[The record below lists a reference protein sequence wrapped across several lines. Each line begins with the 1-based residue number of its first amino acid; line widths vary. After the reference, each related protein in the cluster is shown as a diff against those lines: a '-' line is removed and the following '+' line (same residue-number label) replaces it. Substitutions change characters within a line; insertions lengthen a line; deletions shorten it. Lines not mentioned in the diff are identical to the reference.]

1 MSSATALTIIAI
13 AVAVLAILALVAVIF
28 LMRLVLHLIAFERT
42 LTAELAELRQL
53 ASHLR
58 ETTER
63 VGHTVHDVQVA
74 ARRVG
79 GVVGTVA
86 SLLIAFG
93 RPNAEERVGRL
104 RPWLTGASIGL
115 SLIRRRQQRKT
126 KKQNTGKKKKNK
138 KTKPPLPPSS
148 SLTL

>member
-1 MSSATALTIIAI
+1 MNSATALTIIAI
-13 AVAVLAILALVAVIF
+13 AVAILAILAIVAVIF

-58 ETTER
+58 ETTDQ

-74 ARRVG
+74 ARRIG

-86 SLLIAFG
+86 SLLFALG
-93 RPNAEERVGRL
+93 RPNAEERAGRL

-115 SLIRRRQQRKT
+115 SLLRRRQQRKA
-126 KKQNTGKKKKNK
+126 KKKNPGKKKDK
-138 KTKPPLPPSS
+138 KTKPPLPPSPP
-148 SLTL
+148 LTL